1 MLKEIFGKVDWKD
14 VWKRTV
20 KTAWE
25 TALGVF
31 VAAVPTIAA
40 ATKDTWKGVLLG
52 VLSSLISAVAT
63 AVWNGVLSP
72 MLTAWKESLS
82 EQ

>member
-1 MLKEIFGKVDWKD
+1 MFKEIFSKVDWKD
-14 VWKRTV
+14 VWRRTI

-82 EQ
+82 A